1 MLKTIL
7 KNRENTSNV
16 QKKIDWNNVNEKI
29 KTKLGNDIYES
40 WIKKLTL
47 VEEFEH
53 YIVVSAPTRFIRDWV
68 VSRYLDQILEIVKIY
83 NNNISRIDFRID
95 LENSNESN
103 LNQNLQGKNNVT
115 FIEDSKF
122 NYSRIDHNK
131 DFDNFVVGSSNYLA
145 YEACK
150 KVCEQLSH
158 YNPLFLYGGVGMGK
172 THLLN
177 AVGLKL
183 KDNFKVIFISAERFM
198 YQFVKSI
205 KKNDMVKFKDFFRDT
220 DVLIIDDI
228 QFASGKEIMQ
238 EEFFHT
244 LNSLIEK
251 NSQVVLSSDRPPNK
265 LVKMQERIKS
275 RMSGGL
281 VLDIQ
286 KSDLDLRINILNKKL
301 TEAKIVHN
309 SEIELD
315 KHMINFL
322 STEISISN
330 RELIGALN
338 RIISFSRVYKKLPSI
353 SEARVILK
361 DLLNFHENKILIRDI
376 QNLVCKYFKIS
387 KNEMLSPRR
396 SRYLVR
402 PRQIAMYLSKNLT
415 SKSLPDIGREFS
427 NRDHTTVIHSVK
439 VVEKLKYIDEEL
451 KNTIDKIK
459 NDILYN
465 RKDEI

>member
-7 KNRENTSNV
+7 KNQENTSNV

-83 NNNISRIDFRID
+83 SNNISRIDFRIEP
-95 LENSNESN
+95 ENSKESN
-103 LNQNLQGKNNVT
+103 LNQNLQEKNNVT

-131 DFDNFVVGSSNYLA
+131 NFDNFVVGSSNYLA

-198 YQFVKSI
+198 YQFVKSL

-251 NSQVVLSSDRPPNK
+251 NSQVDPLS
-265 LVKMQERIKS
+265 V
-275 RMSGGL
+275 
-281 VLDIQ
+281 
-286 KSDLDLRINILNKKL
+286 
-301 TEAKIVHN
+301 
-309 SEIELD
+309 
-315 KHMINFL
+315 
-322 STEISISN
+322 
-330 RELIGALN
+330 
-338 RIISFSRVYKKLPSI
+338 
-353 SEARVILK
+353 
-361 DLLNFHENKILIRDI
+361 
-376 QNLVCKYFKIS
+376 
-387 KNEMLSPRR
+387 
-396 SRYLVR
+396 
-402 PRQIAMYLSKNLT
+402 
-415 SKSLPDIGREFS
+415 
-427 NRDHTTVIHSVK
+427 
-439 VVEKLKYIDEEL
+439 
-451 KNTIDKIK
+451 
-459 NDILYN
+459 
-465 RKDEI
+465 

>member
-83 NNNISRIDFRID
+83 SNNISRIDFRIEP
-95 LENSNESN
+95 ENSKESN
-103 LNQNLQGKNNVT
+103 LNQNLQEKNNVT

-131 DFDNFVVGSSNYLA
+131 NFDNFVVGSSNYLA

-198 YQFVKSI
+198 YQFVKSL